1 VIRLMSF
8 NLNAICPY
16 FTMFPLDF
24 PMSVL
29 ETYCNKIQNHWVLDP
44 FCGRG
49 TTNFAARIYGL
60 PSIGIDSS
68 PVAVALTK
76 AKIINV
82 RVNQILQ
89 VAEKILSQQEVSNI
103 PKGEFWE
110 YAYDQEVLVNIC
122 KIREALLKNCD
133 SAARIALRA
142 IMLGALHGPM
152 YNTSPS
158 YFSNQCPR
166 TYAPKPAYAVR
177 FWKERKLM
185 PPKVDVMSI
194 IKKRAERYYGQDLPK
209 GYGFV
214 IRGDSTSDKTFIRLK
229 KFLDKSNAKVSIII
243 TSPPYY
249 GMKTYIAD
257 QWLRN
262 WFLGG
267 PETVDYSTEGQISH
281 SSKEIFINELRKVWN
296 NVAEVSIKGAI
307 LAVRFGGINERK
319 VDPEEL
325 IKESLKETA
334 WEIMEVKSAGFPKKG
349 RRQADT
355 FSKSKKE
362 MIEEVDIIA
371 FKRS

>member
-1 VIRLMSF
+1 MIRLMSF

-194 IKKRAERYYGQDLPK
+194 IKKG
-209 GYGFV
+209 G
-214 IRGDSTSDKTFIRLK
+214 
-229 KFLDKSNAKVSIII
+229 KV
-243 TSPPYY
+243 
-249 GMKTYIAD
+249 
-257 QWLRN
+257 LR
-262 WFLGG
+262 
-267 PETVDYSTEGQISH
+267 
-281 SSKEIFINELRKVWN
+281 
-296 NVAEVSIKGAI
+296 
-307 LAVRFGGINERK
+307 
-319 VDPEEL
+319 
-325 IKESLKETA
+325 
-334 WEIMEVKSAGFPKKG
+334 AGFTKRLWICYK
-349 RRQADT
+349 RR
-355 FSKSKKE
+355 
-362 MIEEVDIIA
+362 
-371 FKRS
+371 